1 MPPAPDDHPYLGTD
15 LPPRE
20 YYARHAAD
28 YANPHAKG
36 IAVLLARF
44 AEHLHGTVLD
54 LGCGDGLATKLLA
67 DRPGLSFV
75 GADSAPGMVSRYEA
89 ETGWPGVVA
98 GFGDP
103 LPRADSV
110 VSSYAMHLATPE
122 EAAVMWWRLWETGA
136 DVVLVVTP
144 FKDRPAAPSHYF
156 TLADA
161 ASGPYGPDAKTLHAR
176 LYRRP
181 PLP

>member
-1 MPPAPDDHPYLGTD
+1 MSDDHPYLGTD

-20 YYARHAAD
+20 YYAKHAAD
-28 YANPHAKG
+28 YHNPHAPG

-44 AEHLHGTVLD
+44 APHLHGTVLD

-67 DRPGLSFV
+67 DRPGLKFV
-75 GADSAPGMVSRYEA
+75 GADSAPGMVARYEA

-103 LPRADSV
+103 LPAADSV

-122 EAAVMWWRLWETGA
+122 EAAVMWWRLHETGA

-144 FKDRPAAPSHYF
+144 FKERPAAPAHYF
-156 TLADA
+156 ALAEA
-161 ASGPYGPDAKTLHAR
+161 HSAPLGPDAKTLHAR
-176 LYRRP
+176 LYRR
-181 PLP
+181 L